1 MRDVPPAP
9 SGVPLRV
16 RLPNWVGDAC
26 MALPALRELEARG
39 AVLSVAGRGWAGD
52 LLAGHGWPVLKLP
65 SGLRAGIAALRAA
78 GGPRRGLLLT
88 NSLSSAAAFRLA
100 GVSALGHHNE
110 GRSLLLGRAIDKSE
124 GLHEVEV
131 FWRLAGAAAA
141 WLSLPGWPAS
151 PPAALGLRLTDAHR
165 HDAAEALAAAGL
177 AAGQPYAVLAP
188 LAAGTAG
195 GVPKLWPRFGELDA
209 ALRARGWVTVVCPGP
224 GEAEA
229 ARAAVPGARILAG
242 LGLGAYAA
250 ACAGALATISND
262 SGPMHLA
269 AAVGAPVVG
278 VFGPSD
284 PARTRP
290 WGPRAAW
297 AGGAGAWP
305 SVLQVLDG
313 LEVLEVLDRP

>member
-1 MRDVPPAP
+1 MHDASPAR

-39 AVLSVAGRGWAGD
+39 ALLSLAGRGWAAD

-65 SGLRAGIAALRAA
+65 AGLRAGAAALRAA
-78 GGPRRGLLLT
+78 AGPRRGLLLT
-88 NSLSSAAAFRLA
+88 NSLSSAATFRLA
-100 GVSALGHHNE
+100 GVSALGHRNE
-110 GRSLLLGRAIDKSE
+110 GRSLLLGRALAKPE

-141 WLSLPGWPAS
+141 WLPLPGWPAS
-151 PPAALGLRLTDAHR
+151 PPVSLGLRLTDAHR
-165 HDAAEALAAAGL
+165 HAAAEALAAAGL
-177 AAGQPYAVLAP
+177 AAGQPYMVLAP

-195 GVPKLWPRFGELDA
+195 GVPKLWPRFGELDE
-209 ALRARGWVTVVCPGP
+209 ALRARGCTTVVCPGP

-229 ARAAVPGARILAG
+229 ARAAVPGARVLVG

-250 ACAGALATISND
+250 ACAGALATVSND

-269 AAVGAPVVG
+269 AAVDAPVMG

-290 WGPRAAW
+290 WGPRVAW
-297 AGGAGAWP
+297 TGGAGVWP
-305 SVLQVLDG
+305 SVAQVLDG
-313 LEVLEVLDRP
+313 LDRL

>member
-1 MRDVPPAP
+1 
-9 SGVPLRV
+9 V

-39 AVLSVAGRGWAGD
+39 AVLSLVGRGWAGD
-52 LLAGHGWPVLKLP
+52 LLSGHGWPVLKLP
-65 SGLRAGIAALRAA
+65 SGLRAGVAALRAA

-100 GVSALGHHNE
+100 GVSALGHRNE
-110 GRSLLLGRAIDKSE
+110 GRSLLLGRALAKPE

-131 FWRLAGAAAA
+131 FWRLAGATAA

-151 PPAALGLRLTDAHR
+151 PPVSLGLRLTDAHR
-165 HDAAEALAAAGL
+165 HAAAEALAAAGL
-177 AAGQPYAVLAP
+177 AAGRPYAVLAP
-188 LAAGTAG
+188 LAAGTVG
-195 GVPKLWPRFGELDA
+195 GVPKRWPRFHELDA

-229 ARAAVPGARILAG
+229 ARAAVPGATMLAG

-250 ACAGALATISND
+250 ACAGAVATVSND

-278 VFGPSD
+278 VFGPGD

-290 WGPRAAW
+290 WGPRTAW
-297 AGGAGAWP
+297 TGGAGAWP
-305 SVLQVLDG
+305 SVAQVLD
-313 LEVLEVLDRP
+313 ELDRL

>member
-1 MRDVPPAP
+1 MRDASPAR

-39 AVLSVAGRGWAGD
+39 AALSLAGRGWAGD
-52 LLAGHGWPVLKLP
+52 LLEAHGWPVLKLP
-65 SGLRAGIAALRAA
+65 SGLRAGTAALRAA
-78 GGPRRGLLLT
+78 AGPRQGLLLT
-88 NSLSSAAAFRLA
+88 NSLSSAAVFRLA
-100 GVSALGHHNE
+100 GVSALGHRNE
-110 GRSLLLGRAIDKSE
+110 GRSLLLGRALAKPE

-151 PPAALGLRLTDAHR
+151 PPASLGLRLTDAHR
-165 HDAAEALAAAGL
+165 HAAAQALAAAGL

-195 GVPKLWPRFGELDA
+195 GVPKLWPRFGELDE
-209 ALRARGWVTVVCPGP
+209 ALRARGCATVVCPGP
-224 GEAEA
+224 GETEA
-229 ARAAVPGARILAG
+229 ARAAVPRARVLVG

-250 ACAGALATISND
+250 ACAGAVATVSND

-269 AAVGAPVVG
+269 AAVDAPVVG

-297 AGGAGAWP
+297 TGGAGVWP
-305 SVLQVLDG
+305 SVAQVL
-313 LEVLEVLDRP
+313 EALDRL